1 MSGYVERALSPS
13 ILGFPVIFFFF
24 FVTNSHFMLFSNRE
38 VIKKMSIIKIIKSL
52 VDNALEPQIR

>member
-13 ILGFPVIFFFF
+13 ILGFPVIFF

-52 VDNALEPQIR
+52 VDNALEPQIH